1 MKAKII
7 ILTPVYNDWKN
18 LSRLL
23 KKINKIF
30 ETQLKTK
37 FELIIIND
45 CSTEKYNPKK
55 YKCKMASKITI
66 ISLYQN
72 VGSQRA
78 IAIGIKYLSKFY
90 KKKIKTLIIDSD
102 GQDNPSIIS
111 KLINMSDMSPQ
122 NSIAVRRRQRKEP
135 VWFKIF
141 YELYCFLIII
151 FSYKK
156 IRFGNFSLLNFVDLK
171 KVSIQ
176 NDLWSA
182 YPPTLSNTI
191 NNLNFIN
198 ADREK
203 RFGGKSKMNFFG
215 LIFHALRVFSALKV
229 RIFFISSFYFVIS
242 YLLFFN
248 KYNLYFIFL
257 SFSILTLNLT
267 NFIISFRNKE
277 KFLENFRK
285 IKINRIF

>member
-23 KKINKIF
+23 KKINKVF

-45 CSTEKYNPKK
+45 CSTQKCNPKK
-55 YKCKMASKITI
+55 YRCKMASKISI
-66 ISLYQN
+66 ISLYKN

-78 IAIGIKYLSKFY
+78 IAIGIKYLNKFY
-90 KKKIKTLIIDSD
+90 NKKIKTIIIDSD
-102 GQDNPSIIS
+102 GQDNPDIIV
-111 KLINMSDMSPQ
+111 KLINLSNISPQ
-122 NSIAVRRRQRKEP
+122 NSIAVRRGQRKEP
-135 VWFKIF
+135 FWFKFF
-141 YELYCFLIII
+141 YELYCLLIII

-171 KVSIQ
+171 KVSTQ
-176 NDLWSA
+176 NELWSA
-182 YPPTLSNTI
+182 YPPTLSNNV

-215 LIFHALRVFSALKV
+215 LIFHALKVFSALKE
-229 RIFFISSFYFVIS
+229 RIFFISSFYFLVS
-242 YLLFFN
+242 YFLLFDN
-248 KYNLYFIFL
+248 YNLYFIFL
-257 SFSILTLNLT
+257 SFFLLTLNLA

-277 KFLENFRK
+277 NFLENFKK
-285 IKINRIF
+285 IKINKIF

>member
-242 YLLFFN
+242 YLLFLN

-257 SFSILTLNLT
+257 SFLILTLNLT

>member
-30 ETQLKTK
+30 ENQLKTK

>member
-18 LSRLL
+18 LGRLL

>member
-23 KKINKIF
+23 KKINKVF

-45 CSTEKYNPKK
+45 CSTQKCNPKK
-55 YKCKMASKITI
+55 YRCKMASKISI
-66 ISLYQN
+66 ISLYKN

-78 IAIGIKYLSKFY
+78 IAIGIKYLNKFY
-90 KKKIKTLIIDSD
+90 NKKIKTIIIDSD
-102 GQDNPSIIS
+102 GQDNPDIIV
-111 KLINMSDMSPQ
+111 KLINLSNISPQ
-122 NSIAVRRRQRKEP
+122 NSIAVRRGQRKEP

-141 YELYCFLIII
+141 YELYCLLIIM

-171 KVSIQ
+171 KVSTQ
-176 NDLWSA
+176 NELWSA
-182 YPPTLSNTI
+182 YPPTLSNNV

-215 LIFHALRVFSALKV
+215 LIFHALKVFSALKE
-229 RIFFISSFYFVIS
+229 RIFFISSFYFLVS
-242 YLLFFN
+242 YFLLFDN
-248 KYNLYFIFL
+248 YNSYFIFL
-257 SFSILTLNLT
+257 SFFLLILNLT

-277 KFLENFRK
+277 NFLENFKK
-285 IKINRIF
+285 IKINKIF

>member
-30 ETQLKTK
+30 ENQLKTK

-111 KLINMSDMSPQ
+111 KLINMSNMSPQ

>member
-37 FELIIIND
+37 FELIILND
-45 CSTEKYNPKK
+45 CSTEKYNLKK
-55 YKCKMASKITI
+55 YKCKMISKITI
-66 ISLYQN
+66 VSLYRN

-78 IAIGIKYLSKFY
+78 IAIGIKYLNKFY
-90 KKKIKTLIIDSD
+90 KKKIKTIIIDSD
-102 GQDNPSIIS
+102 GQDNPKIIS
-111 KLINMSDMSPQ
+111 KLINISNVSPE
-122 NSIAVRRRQRKEP
+122 NSIAVRRGQRKEP

-141 YELYCFLIII
+141 YELYCFLIIM

-171 KVSIQ
+171 KVSKQ

-182 YPPTLSNTI
+182 YPPTLSNTV
-191 NNLNFIN
+191 NNLTFIN

-215 LIFHALRVFSALKV
+215 LMFHALKVFSALKV
-229 RIFFISSFYFVIS
+229 RIFFISFFYFAIS
-242 YLLFFN
+242 YFLFFDD
-248 KYNLYFIFL
+248 YNLYFIFL
-257 SFSILTLNLT
+257 SISLLTLNLI

-277 KFLENFRK
+277 NFLENFRK
-285 IKINRIF
+285 IKINKIF

>member
-30 ETQLKTK
+30 ENQLKTK

-191 NNLNFIN
+191 DNLNFIN

>member
-23 KKINKIF
+23 KKINKVF
-30 ETQLKTK
+30 ENQLKTK

-45 CSTEKYNPKK
+45 CSTQKYNPKK
-55 YKCKMASKITI
+55 YRCKMASKISI
-66 ISLYQN
+66 ISLYKN

-78 IAIGIKYLSKFY
+78 IAIGIKYLNKFY
-90 KKKIKTLIIDSD
+90 KKKIKTIIIDSD
-102 GQDNPSIIS
+102 GQDNPNIII
-111 KLINMSDMSPQ
+111 KLINLSNISPQ
-122 NSIAVRRRQRKEP
+122 NSIAVRRGQRKEP
-135 VWFKIF
+135 FWFKFF
-141 YELYCFLIII
+141 YELYCLLIII

-171 KVSIQ
+171 KVSTQ
-176 NDLWSA
+176 NELWSA
-182 YPPTLSNTI
+182 YPPTLSNNV

-215 LIFHALRVFSALKV
+215 LIFHALKVFSALKE
-229 RIFFISSFYFVIS
+229 RIFFISSFYFLVS
-242 YLLFFN
+242 YFLLFDN
-248 KYNLYFIFL
+248 YNLYFIFL
-257 SFSILTLNLT
+257 SFFLLTLNFA

-277 KFLENFRK
+277 NFLENFKK
-285 IKINRIF
+285 IKINKIF

>member
-102 GQDNPSIIS
+102 GQDNPSLIS
-111 KLINMSDMSPQ
+111 KLINISDMSPQ

-191 NNLNFIN
+191 DNLNFIN

>member
-1 MKAKII
+1 
-7 ILTPVYNDWKN
+7 
-18 LSRLL
+18 
-23 KKINKIF
+23 
-30 ETQLKTK
+30 
-37 FELIIIND
+37 
-45 CSTEKYNPKK
+45 
-55 YKCKMASKITI
+55 
-66 ISLYQN
+66 
-72 VGSQRA
+72 
-78 IAIGIKYLSKFY
+78 
-90 KKKIKTLIIDSD
+90 
-102 GQDNPSIIS
+102 
-111 KLINMSDMSPQ
+111 MSPQ

-242 YLLFFN
+242 YLLFLS

>member
-30 ETQLKTK
+30 ETKLKTK

-45 CSTEKYNPKK
+45 CSTEIYNPKK